1 MTERMCV
8 SSCRLY
14 VIKTTQ
20 NPKVDKQTGHKR
32 PTGEGSLDKLY
43 NKNREQ
49 TGEHT
54 RAAG

>member
-54 RAAG
+54 KAAG